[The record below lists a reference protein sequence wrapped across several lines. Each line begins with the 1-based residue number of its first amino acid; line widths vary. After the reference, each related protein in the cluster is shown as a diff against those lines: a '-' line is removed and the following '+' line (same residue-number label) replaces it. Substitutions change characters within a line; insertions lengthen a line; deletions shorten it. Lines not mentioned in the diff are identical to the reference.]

1 MTTASWMPISL
12 RHKNEL
18 HDASGVECPSAP
30 LAVPVNRPER
40 IARMNDKKRDYIIMT
55 VATISI
61 LALLVLFYVVLS
73 HFMI

>member
-1 MTTASWMPISL
+1 MRQGWNVLP
-12 RHKNEL
+12 
-18 HDASGVECPSAP
+18 P
-30 LAVPVNRPER
+30 LFAVPVNRPER